1 MSEVQRISDRLMG
14 LKFVNDRRVWHIIS
28 AYAPQQGCSEE
39 EKEEFR
45 GKLEECIERVPRIEL
60 LVLSGDMNAHVGE
73 SSDGFE
79 GIHGGRGFG
88 RRNQG
93 GERLLELAEAMN
105 LVVLNTQ
112 FEKRSH
118 LVTYSSGHNET
129 QIDYVL
135 VRKEDKKI
143 IMDCKVIPNESV
155 VAQHKLA
162 VADFRLKAI
171 RKRTAPARNRRI
183 KTWKLKGRSQES
195 LKVSKKQ
202 SREICE
208 WNVRMLRYYMI
219 QAEIVGQQQRDV
231 WGDNG
236 IEQQEK
242 RNMVTMKRFKQ
253 HEGTIICQKMVGR
266 R

>member
-1 MSEVQRISDRLMG
+1 MG
-14 LKFVNDRRVWHIIS
+14 LKFVKDKTVWHIIS

-45 GKLEECIERVPRIEL
+45 GKLVGYIERVPRSEL

-88 RRNQG
+88 RRNKEG
-93 GERLLELAEAMN
+93 YRLLELAEAMN

-112 FEKRSH
+112 YEKKRSH
-118 LVTYSSGHNET
+118 LVTYKSGQNET

-143 IMDCKVIPNESV
+143 IRDCKAIPNESV
-155 VAQHKLA
+155 VAQHKLV

-171 RKRTAPARNRRI
+171 RKRKAQPGI
-183 KTWKLKGRSQES
+183 GES
-195 LKVSKKQ
+195 
-202 SREICE
+202 
-208 WNVRMLRYYMI
+208 Y
-219 QAEIVGQQQRDV
+219 
-231 WGDNG
+231 
-236 IEQQEK
+236 
-242 RNMVTMKRFKQ
+242 
-253 HEGTIICQKMVGR
+253 
-266 R
+266 